1 MAGPVERMG
10 ANFAK
15 DRRRIIVAL
24 DFAAERAALDLLDRL
39 DPAKCRVKV
48 GKELFTAR
56 GPGLLGEIHRRG
68 FATFLDLKFH
78 DIPNTVAGAV
88 RAAAANPGVWMLNVH
103 ASGGRAMLEAAVAAA
118 AAGGSHGGAR
128 PLVIGVTVLTSLNDA
143 DLAELGL
150 RNRARE
156 QALALARLCLEAGL
170 DGVVCSAAEAAPLR
184 RELGPGFLLVT
195 PGIRRPQDGEE
206 DQKRT
211 MGPAEAIAAGADYLV
226 VGRPVTRA
234 ENPAA
239 ALESFCGEIHGKAP
253 NLS

>member
-1 MAGPVERMG
+1 MS

-24 DFAAERAALDLLDRL
+24 DFATERAALDLLDRL

-56 GPGLLGEIHRRG
+56 GPGLLCEIHRRG
-68 FATFLDLKFH
+68 FEIFLDLKFH

-103 ASGGRAMLEAAVAAA
+103 ASGGRAMLEAAAAA
-118 AAGGSHGGAR
+118 VAVGSGQNGSAR
-128 PLVIGVTVLTSLNDA
+128 PLVIGVTVLTSLSDA
-143 DLAELGL
+143 DLADLGL
-150 RNRARE
+150 RNRIRG

-170 DGVVCSAAEAAPLR
+170 DGVVCSATEAALLR
-184 RELGPGFLLVT
+184 REIGPGFLLVT
-195 PGIRRPQDGEE
+195 PGIRRPQDEGG
-206 DQKRT
+206 DQKRI
-211 MGPAEAIAAGADYLV
+211 MGPAGAIAAGADYLV

>member
-1 MAGPVERMG
+1 MD
-10 ANFAK
+10 AK
-15 DRRRIIVAL
+15 IEPDDTRRIIVAL
-24 DFAAERAALDLLDRL
+24 DFATERAALDLLGRL

-48 GKELFTAR
+48 GKELFTAC
-56 GPGLLGEIHRRG
+56 GPGLLREIHRRG
-68 FATFLDLKFH
+68 FGTFLDLKFH

-103 ASGGRAMLEAAVAAA
+103 ASGGRTMLDAAVAASQSQN
-118 AAGGSHGGAR
+118 GSAR
-128 PLVIGVTVLTSLNDA
+128 PLVIGVTVLTSLNDV

-170 DGVVCSAAEAAPLR
+170 DGVVCSAAEAALLR

-195 PGIRRPQDGEE
+195 PGIRRPEDGKE

-211 MGPAEAIAAGADYLV
+211 MGPTEAIAAGADYLV

-234 ENPAA
+234 ENPSA